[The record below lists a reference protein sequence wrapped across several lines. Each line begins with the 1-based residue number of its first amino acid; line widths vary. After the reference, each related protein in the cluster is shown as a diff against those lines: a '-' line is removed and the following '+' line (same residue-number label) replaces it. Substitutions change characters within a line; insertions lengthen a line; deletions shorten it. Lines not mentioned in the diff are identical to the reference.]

1 VKTNQNKKLLVL
13 AGVIVALF
21 AIKAYACYTQ
31 TYIVDGRIINC
42 TTCGNV
48 TNCF

>member
-1 VKTNQNKKLLVL
+1 MKKRIAIL
-13 AGVIVALF
+13 AIVAALF

-31 TYIVDGRIINC
+31 TYIMGGKIVTC

>member
-1 VKTNQNKKLLVL
+1 MKKI
-13 AGVIVALF
+13 AIVAGFIL
-21 AIKAYACYTQ
+21 ALIALKVYACTTQ

>member
-1 VKTNQNKKLLVL
+1 MKKLLVVVGII
-13 AGVIVALF
+13 AVLF
-21 AIKAYACYTQ
+21 AIKVYACTTQ

>member
-1 VKTNQNKKLLVL
+1 MKKGIAIL
-13 AGVIVALF
+13 AIIAATF

-31 TYIVDGRIINC
+31 TYILGGKIVTC